1 MNSWI
6 RAGYQKDKII
16 RSLGFSVPPS
26 FSRKGRGVEN
36 EVNDLSWLHDKA
48 SIKIGELLAW

>member
-36 EVNDLSWLHDKA
+36 GVNDLSWLHDKA
-48 SIKIGELLAW
+48 SIKVGELLAW